1 MDETLI
7 SKKELL
13 EETNITYGQLYRWK
27 RKKLIPEDWFIR
39 KSTFTGQETFFPKE
53 KILERVNRIKELKED
68 LSLDELANAFSP
80 STKDIQLSKADFE
93 KHNIVSKNA
102 IQIYEEQQGVLKTI
116 TFQTALYLYILDKA
130 LETGEIGWEEGR
142 QLIQTLSDYYPKLE
156 RSQASIVVLRKLG
169 VATVLLVTNASPLFV
184 DSKTKVAVHLKIE
197 DVVNEVL
204 NVFVRSGY

>member
-80 STKDIQLSKADFE
+80 NTKDIKLSKEDFE

-102 IQIYEEQQGVLKTI
+102 IQIYEEQQGTLKTI
-116 TFQTALYLYILDKA
+116 TFQTTLYLYILDKA
-130 LETGEIGWEEGR
+130 LETGEIGWEEGK

-156 RSQASIVVLRKLG
+156 KNHASIVVLRKLG
-169 VATVLLVTNASPLFV
+169 VATVLLVTNASPFFV

-197 DVVNEVL
+197 DVINEVF